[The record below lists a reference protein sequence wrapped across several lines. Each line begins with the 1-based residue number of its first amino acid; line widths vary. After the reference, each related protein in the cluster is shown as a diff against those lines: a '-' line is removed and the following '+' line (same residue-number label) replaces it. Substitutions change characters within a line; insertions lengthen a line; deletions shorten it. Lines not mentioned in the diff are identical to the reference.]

1 MLMRPR
7 PLLSFAASRSN
18 LRPPLQNTL
27 RDPRIFYRRRA
38 GSSWLG
44 TTGLRCQGACRK
56 RAIGCRGSCASG
68 QAVCQCWIG
77 RSRFRQTWR
86 QSSQQTSLL
95 MRPPHRYGRK
105 RPKSSSQA
113 FLPSGTHVIASQT
126 ERNTSVDRRTTFGLR
141 VD

>member
-1 MLMRPR
+1 PS
-7 PLLSFAASRSN
+7 PLRGQN

-27 RDPRIFYRRRA
+27 RDPRIFYRLSRRKLLAWGHWAKLSRRMPEESYWLPWKVCVKGRRFVSA
-38 GSSWLG
+38 GLAGHVSAKLG
-44 TTGLRCQGACRK
+44 D
-56 RAIGCRGSCASG
+56 
-68 QAVCQCWIG
+68 
-77 RSRFRQTWR
+77 
-86 QSSQQTSLL
+86 SQVSEPPFF

-126 ERNTSVDRRTTFGLR
+126 ERNTSVDRRTTFELR